1 MLIIC
6 LLYVINITSMLVLS
20 SMLEILEMFVRVN
33 YLITCY

>member
-20 SMLEILEMFVRVN
+20 SMLEILVMLVRVN